1 MGVCGCVW
9 SGPCTQR
16 SGEGWGVGGG
26 VDDGAGRP
34 GHQGSVARR
43 SGGMAESEAAP
54 CSVEHRGGGDTGSRA
69 VMIHLFLDQLNLRH
83 LRSPGGK

>member
-1 MGVCGCVW
+1 
-9 SGPCTQR
+9 
-16 SGEGWGVGGG
+16 
-26 VDDGAGRP
+26 
-34 GHQGSVARR
+34 
-43 SGGMAESEAAP
+43 MAESEAAP